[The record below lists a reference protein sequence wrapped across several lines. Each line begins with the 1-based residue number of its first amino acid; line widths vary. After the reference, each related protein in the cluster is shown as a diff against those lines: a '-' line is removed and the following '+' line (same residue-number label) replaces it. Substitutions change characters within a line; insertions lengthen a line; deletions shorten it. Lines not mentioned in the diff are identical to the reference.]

1 MIMKM
6 LKKLLRALFLD
17 WWRTR
22 QKPLEEARNVV
33 AGLKS
38 SIEEAEQLAA
48 GIMMRETEL
57 IHQKKHAQAKQHEFE
72 DMARKELMK
81 NNEGL
86 ATELVERSMAYEQRA
101 ADIQIEIDAVEP
113 QSTAMKNQLNEL
125 RKVHQKAVR
134 ELSMLETQYAMS
146 KASMK
151 ATKLSFEM
159 KDRTA
164 GGHMADAKA
173 MVEKLRCE
181 ADAAKE
187 VFQSDDDRLAA
198 KLAALNAGVGGDDV
212 KSRLD
217 KLRQKKVA

>member
-1 MIMKM
+1 MKM

-38 SIEEAEQLAA
+38 SIEQAEQLAA
-48 GIMMRETEL
+48 GVMMRETEL
-57 IHQKKHAQAKQHEFE
+57 IQQKRQAQAKQQEFE

-101 ADIQIEIDAVEP
+101 TDIQIEIDAIEP
-113 QSTAMKNQLNEL
+113 QSVAMKNQLNEL

-146 KASMK
+146 KASIK

-164 GGHMADAKA
+164 GGHMSDAKA
-173 MVEKLRCE
+173 MVEKMRCE
-181 ADAAKE
+181 AEAAKE

-198 KLAALNAGVGGDDV
+198 KLAALNNADVGDGDL
-212 KSRLD
+212 KSRLE
-217 KLRQKKVA
+217 KLRQEKVA